1 MIQLVDKNGAL
12 ALGQKM
18 MKGDDGGYYI
28 PSVDENGNLT
38 WIPSEEDMAA
48 IEGANI
54 KGPRGDTGVYIG
66 SEPPVDEDIAVWVN
80 PEGEATAE
88 LATKSYVDEAIKDVD
103 VDLTGYA
110 TEQYVDDAIAAVEL
124 LPGPAGKDGQ
134 DGAPGKDGEPGQ
146 DGKDYVL
153 TEEDKQEIASMV
165 DVSGSDV
172 DLSDYYTKEEID
184 GLLANL
190 PVGDIPSGEG
200 VKF

>member
-28 PSVDENGNLT
+28 PYVDENGDLT
-38 WIPSEEDMAA
+38 WVPSEEDMAA

-88 LATKSYVDEAIKDVD
+88 LATKAYVDEAIKDVD

-134 DGAPGKDGEPGQ
+134 DGKDGEPGKDGQDGAPGKDGK
-146 DGKDYVL
+146 DGEDYVL
-153 TEEDKQEIASMV
+153 TEADKTEIA
-165 DVSGSDV
+165 
-172 DLSDYYTKEEID
+172 
-184 GLLANL
+184 GLVVAAL
-190 PVGDIPSGEG
+190 PVYNGE
-200 VKF
+200 VV